1 MKNMQYHLLIVDDD
15 RDICAML
22 KDFFELSGYLVSVA
36 RTGTEALH
44 KLKENPDLILLDI
57 NMPEL
62 DGIEVCKRIRNQV
75 NVPIVFLTARVEE
88 QDRVKGLMAGGDDYV
103 MKPFSMDEL
112 HARVIAHLR
121 REERGRDKKALRT
134 AGEFLINFYDRTVY
148 FGEKEL
154 SFTKTEFDIIEFLCS
169 NKGRIFDKETIYEK
183 LWGYDKDG
191 DSAIITEH
199 IRRIR
204 GKFAKES
211 DVSVIET
218 VWGVGYRWVL

>member
-1 MKNMQYHLLIVDDD
+1 MQYQLLIVDDD
-15 RDICAML
+15 RDIRTML
-22 KDFFELSGYLVSVA
+22 KDFFELSGYSVSLA
-36 RTGTEALH
+36 RTGLEALDQ
-44 KLKENPDLILLDI
+44 LKGNPDLILLDI
-57 NMPEL
+57 NMPEM

-75 NVPIVFLTARVEE
+75 NVPIVFLTAKVEE
-88 QDRVKGLMAGGDDYV
+88 QDRVKGLMAGGDDYI

-134 AGEFLINFYDRTVY
+134 AGEFLINFYDRTV
-148 FGEKEL
+148 FIGEKEL

-169 NKGRIFDKETIYEK
+169 NKGRIFDKETIYER
-183 LWGYDKDG
+183 LWGFDKDG

-204 GKFAKES
+204 SKSAKES
-211 DVSVIET
+211 EVSVIET